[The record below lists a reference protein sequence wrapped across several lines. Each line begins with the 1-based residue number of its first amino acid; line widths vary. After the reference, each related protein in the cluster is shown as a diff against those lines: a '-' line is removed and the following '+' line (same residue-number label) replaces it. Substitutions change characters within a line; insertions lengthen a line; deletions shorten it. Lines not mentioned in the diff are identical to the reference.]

1 MLSSFVLAATIFFS
15 SLAAAAIALLLLPRL
30 TSPGPRRPALAPE
43 NDGYLEQAVFL
54 FDGKELVDATRPAR
68 ATVQPYG

>member
-1 MLSSFVLAATIFFS
+1 MLSSFVLAATIFLS
-15 SLAAAAIALLLLPRL
+15 SLAAAAIALFFVSRLTGTARRQTALLPQ
-30 TSPGPRRPALAPE
+30 G
-43 NDGYLEQAVFL
+43 DGYLEQAVFL